1 MAFNYTRVFPQSN
14 FVGFSIE
21 TGMLLGF
28 AHWIWILYTYYSIK
42 IRKIFY
48 LTNVFEWSLSW
59 VYLECL
65 QILQY
70 AEVFT
75 PLAAE
80 KNVAEIAEFLVVRH
94 AHNYVGTAPPTH
106 TYIYKHTRHMHCW
119 LHNLMPEPRP
129 PAHQPNRRS
138 GGGCC
143 LTRWH
148 IFTFLL
154 FSPWPRIPWISLVY
168 PCSSCCCSSN
178 QQSFVTFDS
187 SHAHTHTQTYIH
199 TPTSTRTCLTVT
211 TVTCILHTFG
221 RKSFI
226 TWLASKNYNFRHFR
240 LKL

>member
-119 LHNLMPEPRP
+119 LHNLMPVPRP

-154 FSPWPRIPWISLVY
+154 FSPWPRIPWISPSLPLLLLLLLKQPAILCDIWLVARTH
-168 PCSSCCCSSN
+168 PHTN
-178 QQSFVTFDS
+178 LHPHTHIDKDMFDS
-187 SHAHTHTQTYIH
+187 DYCNMHTAY
-199 TPTSTRTCLTVT
+199 
-211 TVTCILHTFG
+211 
-221 RKSFI
+221 
-226 TWLASKNYNFRHFR
+226 FRA
-240 LKL
+240 

>member
-48 LTNVFEWSLSW
+48 LTNVFDWSLSW

-119 LHNLMPEPRP
+119 LHNLMPVPRP

-154 FSPWPRIPWISLVY
+154 FSPWPRIPWISPSLPLLLLLLLKQPAILCDIWLVARTH
-168 PCSSCCCSSN
+168 P
-178 QQSFVTFDS
+178 
-187 SHAHTHTQTYIH
+187 HTHT
-199 TPTSTRTCLTVT
+199 TPTSTHPHRQGHVWQ
-211 TVTCILHTFG
+211 
-221 RKSFI
+221 
-226 TWLASKNYNFRHFR
+226 WL
-240 LKL
+240 L